1 MNGNYL
7 LDTNIAIARTNREAA
22 VEQRVNASAA
32 VFLACIT
39 VGELF
44 YGAQKSGRAAE
55 NVRRV
60 QAIVAANTVLVCDS
74 GTAYHYGITR
84 SALRAKGRPIPDN
97 DIWIAALAV
106 QHNLTLATRDAH
118 FTGRRRPDGRILVAQ
133 HRRKH
138 CEHRRNAHS
147 LAAYRSP

>member
-74 GTAYHYGITR
+74 GTAYHYGIIR

-118 FTGRRRPDGRILVAQ
+118 FQAVDGLTA
-133 HRRKH
+133 
-138 CEHRRNAHS
+138 E
-147 LAAYRSP
+147 YW